1 MGFIP
6 NCIAPAEAE
15 WVALS
20 DKGTLTA
27 QGMTDASLDH
37 GVFVMELSLPLQGS
51 TVLLDHQQHGA
62 TGHSFSIFCDPTV
75 GVVVLHRGA
84 GEIFRHVLQG
94 PLSCTEGTGRITFRF
109 NVSTDCW
116 DLTYAVLGREDKTTV
131 FAKGRSVKAFN
142 MADMHVTCTSF
153 HRVRRHPSVLWF
165 GLTRGDAPPALAAWV
180 GMRTPVQTPYGLV
193 AAGHLQPGDLVDTVD
208 RGTLM
213 LQAVRHMEC
222 PSRGSFA
229 PVLLRAPYFGNS
241 VDLLVAA
248 DQRVAI
254 VGTEV
259 EYLFGEEAVLMPAK
273 AMVDN
278 RIALA
283 DHRRATT
290 SAVVL
295 DFGQPALIEADGC
308 VLAIPHQSHQP
319 LLRGL
324 APFEVMTLQSLL
336 GRSLGRGAG

>member
-6 NCIAPAEAE
+6 SCIAPAEAE

-75 GVVVLHRGA
+75 GVVMLHRGA
-84 GEIFRHVLQG
+84 GQIFRHVLQG

-165 GLTRGDAPPALAAWV
+165 GLTTS
-180 GMRTPVQTPYGLV
+180 RT
-193 AAGHLQPGDLVDTVD
+193 
-208 RGTLM
+208 
-213 LQAVRHMEC
+213 
-222 PSRGSFA
+222 
-229 PVLLRAPYFGNS
+229 
-241 VDLLVAA
+241 
-248 DQRVAI
+248 
-254 VGTEV
+254 
-259 EYLFGEEAVLMPAK
+259 
-273 AMVDN
+273 
-278 RIALA
+278 
-283 DHRRATT
+283 
-290 SAVVL
+290 
-295 DFGQPALIEADGC
+295 
-308 VLAIPHQSHQP
+308 
-319 LLRGL
+319 
-324 APFEVMTLQSLL
+324 
-336 GRSLGRGAG
+336 